1 MSKYSVGDK
10 VLVKTRDGGLKLVE
24 IEHVWKMN
32 SIATAYWLKGHYG
45 MLPESEIV
53 WKVSEEDE
61 EA

>member
-1 MSKYSVGDK
+1 MTD
-10 VLVKTRDGGLKLVE
+10 LKPCPFCE
-24 IEHVWKMN
+24 
-32 SIATAYWLKGHYG
+32 GHYG